1 MSQRAERKALERMSG
16 PYRKQYKPFIQGD
29 SIAIVLDI
37 NALEKHGITKNAVK
51 NDEIESLDE
60 HIYEDDGEI
69 RIDLTSD
76 S

>member
-1 MSQRAERKALERMSG
+1 
-16 PYRKQYKPFIQGD
+16 
-29 SIAIVLDI
+29 VLDI